1 MTGSEP
7 GWLWQH
13 RAMTSTAPRA
23 PKRKDY
29 QRVALAAAQDS
40 AREQAKAHV
49 LVLEAADQISDADQ
63 QLSQAHAAR
72 DQATG
77 QHTAAVAAFA
87 ELVGPTEAAR
97 RLDLPVTTV
106 RSAQRTTARTGPTSV
121 VAPRPAAN
129 DAGATAGSS

>member
-1 MTGSEP
+1 
-7 GWLWQH
+7 
-13 RAMTSTAPRA
+13 MTSPAPRA

-40 AREQAKAHV
+40 AREQANAHV
-49 LVLEAADQISDADQ
+49 LVLEAADRINDAEQ

-72 DQATG
+72 DHAAG

-87 ELVGPTEAAR
+87 QLVGPTEAAR

-106 RSAQRTTARTGPTSV
+106 RSAQRTATRTTSPAGTSHTASPGT
-121 VAPRPAAN
+121 AAA
-129 DAGATAGSS
+129 AGG